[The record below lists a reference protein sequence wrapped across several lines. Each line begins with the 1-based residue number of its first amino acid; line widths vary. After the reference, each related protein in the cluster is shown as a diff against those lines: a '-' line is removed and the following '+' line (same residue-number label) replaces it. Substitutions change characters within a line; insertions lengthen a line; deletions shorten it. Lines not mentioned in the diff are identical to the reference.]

1 METSVGN
8 VVRHVLIDVLLVTS
22 IAGVASLCANVK
34 KFCNSADS
42 VCSKATR
49 MCAAGENTFNN
60 ASTACDRVTRLCGT
74 GEDMLNNA
82 STACDR
88 VTRLC
93 GTGEDMLNNASTTFN
108 SARLLFDT
116 TRVTIDEFRVMLN
129 DTREEW
135 NNIRAQINAALGNGA
150 PELSAAMDDLDEV
163 LESDRAA
170 TSVEQ
175 MAQRVGSM
183 AQSSVRVR
191 RAVRHEA
198 HRRTNINIQMIV
210 RRIDEVIR
218 NIMIYS
224 RRLARSNPGI
234 GLRNFLAP
242 EDAVRQELG
251 GEGLLQ
257 R

>member
-22 IAGVASLCANVK
+22 IAGIASLCTNVNRL
-34 KFCNSADS
+34 CNRAES

-49 MCAAGENTFNN
+49 MCAA
-60 ASTACDRVTRLCGT
+60 

-93 GTGEDMLNNASTTFN
+93 GTGEDMLNNASTTCDR
-108 SARLLFDT
+108 ARLLFET
-116 TRVTIDEFRVMLN
+116 TRVTIDEFRGMLN
-129 DTREEW
+129 NTREEW
-135 NNIRAQINAALGNGA
+135 NNIRAQINVALGNDA
-150 PELSAAMDDLDEV
+150 PELNAAMHDLGEV
-163 LESDRAA
+163 LGSDRAA

-175 MAQRVGSM
+175 MAQRVGSI
-183 AQSSVRVR
+183 AQGSVRVR
-191 RAVRHEA
+191 GALRHEA
-198 HRRTNINIQMIV
+198 HRRTNLNIQMIV

-224 RRLARSNPGI
+224 RRLAGSDPGI
-234 GLRNFLAP
+234 GLRNFLASR
-242 EDAVRQELG
+242 DAVIQELRD
-251 GEGLLQ
+251 EGYLSQ
-257 R
+257 RSV